1 MKSHAMF
8 FSILLNYKEEEKSVS
23 KDIGIKGKQIE
34 KKQFQGK
41 FEILKLPSCKRNNNT
56 KKSY

>member
-34 KKQFQGK
+34 KK
-41 FEILKLPSCKRNNNT
+41 
-56 KKSY
+56 